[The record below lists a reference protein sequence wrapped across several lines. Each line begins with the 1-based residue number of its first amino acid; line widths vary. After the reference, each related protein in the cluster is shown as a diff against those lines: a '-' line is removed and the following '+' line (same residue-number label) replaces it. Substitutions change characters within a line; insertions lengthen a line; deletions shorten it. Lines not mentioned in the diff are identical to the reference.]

1 MPTPP
6 RTRAT
11 LLTLALTATA
21 LALTLQT
28 APTNSQDY
36 IYTNGDSLNPR
47 VQYPDGTI
55 SLNDRCAVRMTK
67 LAKRMRPVYVNG
79 HPIGFC

>member
-1 MPTPP
+1 MPTKP
-6 RTRAT
+6 RIRAT
-11 LLTLALTATA
+11 LLTLATVAA

-28 APTNSQDY
+28 SPTNSQDY
-36 IYTNGDSLNPR
+36 IYASGDSLNPR
-47 VQYPDGTI
+47 IQYQDGTI

-79 HPIGFC
+79 QPIGFC